1 MTPIESDY
9 NPAEALCS
17 ACGLGLT
24 ETEYRWSNSRQG
36 EPLIHPRCAAFAIQ
50 REGTVTISLR
60 EYDILNAARLLIEPL
75 MDCSPSTN
83 RYHAECQLGA
93 TRWLAEMN
101 QDSLFLVLARF
112 EAISAGLSLIL
123 AKNYKNIKAALD
135 EREKAKFAKVAVIR
149 EEPTKRERVALSDRD
164 KALRALMNNGVSESA
179 AKQIVDAEFIKQG
192 RIKLKV

>member
-1 MTPIESDY
+1 
-9 NPAEALCS
+9 
-17 ACGLGLT
+17 
-24 ETEYRWSNSRQG
+24 
-36 EPLIHPRCAAFAIQ
+36 
-50 REGTVTISLR
+50 
-60 EYDILNAARLLIEPL
+60 
-75 MDCSPSTN
+75 
-83 RYHAECQLGA
+83 
-93 TRWLAEMN
+93 MN